1 MPWAQ
6 IHGHASVW
14 RWRSGKPASW
24 SMPPAVRLDRERRH
38 AWVPCGVRVV
48 VGIDP
53 GLGKWAGIRWA
64 PLVLPD
70 ASLEG
75 TAEDRTHSSAEEATP

>member
-6 IHGHASVW
+6 VHGHASVW

-24 SMPPAVRLDRERRH
+24 SMPPVVRLDRERRH
-38 AWVPCGVRVV
+38 AWVPCGGRVV

-64 PLVLPD
+64 PLVLTD
-70 ASLEG
+70 ASLEVW
-75 TAEDRTHSSAEEATP
+75 EEERSHPSADEATP